1 MKEQKKAREQATT
14 FVVVLPLA
22 LRRAVRI
29 AAAVRDQTISDFVRE
44 VVAREVKR
52 DQEEGE

>member
-1 MKEQKKAREQATT
+1 MEERKKERKQAAT